1 MYNASYRPS
10 IRGCLHGLSGL
21 LALDSSDLKQDS
33 ILAVAD
39 TLLGLHIPG
48 LTQADRMLALS
59 TLLLLLKVPSCT
71 PLSQQLLRQHCWHS
85 ELPHDRRFLLSFEA
99 FHAEC
104 KHANPCYILAYSHEL
119 LDLHLSCST
128 GCSTG
133 DKCKVLLTGLT
144 TQFA

>member
-1 MYNASYRPS
+1 MYDASYRPS

-59 TLLLLLKVPSCT
+59 TLLLLLQVPTCT
-71 PLSQQLLRQHCWHS
+71 KQLLRQHFWHS
-85 ELPHDRRFLLSFEA
+85 EVPHDWRFLLGS
-99 FHAEC
+99 
-104 KHANPCYILAYSHEL
+104 I
-119 LDLHLSCST
+119 SC
-128 GCSTG
+128 
-133 DKCKVLLTGLT
+133 
-144 TQFA
+144 